1 MEAKRFSK
9 ICLRSIRRGPV
20 CHFRLEHLK
29 ANFRKWFVL
38 AYKWRFKQTIPPTK
52 ACMRFMCCAETKDR
66 DEWQAK
72 TSRERGKKERMK
84 CSLYFGLE
92 WRIFFCA
99 SISRINNNDFMI
111 VLRRYRAVAQLSL
124 FPLADAHYSN
134 ELHASRPPNAAAGV
148 DIDLCSRFSYA
159 NLNACHCDVGR
170 DWILVYG

>member
-1 MEAKRFSK
+1 
-9 ICLRSIRRGPV
+9 
-20 CHFRLEHLK
+20 
-29 ANFRKWFVL
+29 
-38 AYKWRFKQTIPPTK
+38 
-52 ACMRFMCCAETKDR
+52 MRFMCCAETKDR

-134 ELHASRPPNAAAGV
+134 ELHASRPPDAAAGV

-170 DWILVYG
+170 D